1 MKTVLLKFSG
11 KSLDDLFVNDAWLK
25 IIKNLKD
32 SYDALVIVHGA
43 GKSISNWCNAMG
55 LESKFHNGQRVTDEN
70 TMEIVASVQA
80 GLLNAKFVSR
90 LLTNNIKAVGLTGID
105 NDLCTAEYFDKTLG
119 YVGIPVFKNTNFLFN
134 LLQDGVIPVFSS
146 ISRDKD
152 GNLMNINADIFA
164 KELAISIKADTVLF
178 LSDISGVKLDGS
190 VKAILNEAD
199 ITEGISK
206 EHITDGMIPK
216 LLSCVDLI
224 QNGIDKVWIGND
236 LSNHNFKNLQT
247 ENLKGTWIVKSKT
260 IAA

>member
-1 MKTVLLKFSG
+1 
-11 KSLDDLFVNDAWLK
+11 
-25 IIKNLKD
+25 
-32 SYDALVIVHGA
+32 
-43 GKSISNWCNAMG
+43 
-55 LESKFHNGQRVTDEN
+55 
-70 TMEIVASVQA
+70 
-80 GLLNAKFVSR
+80 
-90 LLTNNIKAVGLTGID
+90 
-105 NDLCTAEYFDKTLG
+105 
-119 YVGIPVFKNTNFLFN
+119 
-134 LLQDGVIPVFSS
+134 VIPVFSS